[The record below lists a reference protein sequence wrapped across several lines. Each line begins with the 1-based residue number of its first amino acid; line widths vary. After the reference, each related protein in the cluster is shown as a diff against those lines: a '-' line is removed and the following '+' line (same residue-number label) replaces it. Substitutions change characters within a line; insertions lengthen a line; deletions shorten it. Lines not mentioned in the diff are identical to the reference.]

1 MKWIV
6 IILIGAIGAWA
17 YFNNFSFDTTNTKAN
32 TTNTL
37 KQEKTMKKFFGAD
50 EQNKQQTKEV
60 LENF

>member
-17 YFNNFSFDTTNTKAN
+17 YFNNFSFDTTSTKTN